1 MDAKTLI
8 KKYLDFFA
16 SKQHVVIPSAS
27 LVPENDPTVL
37 FTTAGMH
44 PLVPFLLGQPHP
56 QGKRICDVQK
66 CIRTTDIEEV
76 GDDTHLTFFE
86 MLGNWSLGD
95 YFKKEAIEWSW
106 DFLTSKECL
115 GIPKERLAITCF
127 AGDDDAPKDEEA
139 AEVWRGLGVP
149 EERIA
154 FLPKEDNWWGPA
166 GKTGPCGPDTEMFY
180 YKKDNPPTKFDPEDE
195 NWVEIW
201 NNVFMQFN
209 KQEDGELK
217 PLSKPSVDT
226 GMGVERTIVAL
237 QGKLTVYDTELFQP
251 ILATIRELAEKQDHK
266 AERIIADHIRTATF
280 VLGEDTGVVPSN
292 MDQGYILRRLIRR
305 AVRYGRNLGIDQTF
319 CHVVASVVIKEYKT
333 RYPELLKNESRIVEE
348 LQREEKRF
356 KETLEQGLKI
366 FDKIATKD
374 ITGDQA
380 FLLFQSHGFPLEL
393 TVELAK
399 ERGFNVDEKSYHE
412 AFKKHQEASK
422 GDKFASGLAD
432 HSEKTISLHTATHLL
447 HAALRKIFGDEVQ
460 QKGSNITPE
469 RLRFDFSFPRKL
481 TQEEK
486 EQVEKQVNTWIQ
498 TGTDVTREEM
508 PLADAK
514 KAGAI
519 AFFGEKYD
527 EQKVSVFTIPGIS
540 KEVCTGPHVK
550 NTKDVGTFKI
560 KKEESISAG
569 VRRIKA
575 TVN

>member
-16 SKQHVVIPSAS
+16 SKQHAVIPSAS
-27 LVPENDPTVL
+27 LIPENDPTVL

-95 YFKKEAIEWSW
+95 YFKKETIAWSW
-106 DFLTSKECL
+106 EFLTSKEWL
-115 GIPKERLAITCF
+115 GIPKERLSITCF
-127 AGDDDAPKDEEA
+127 AGDADAPKDEES
-139 AEVWRGLGVP
+139 AEVWRSLGVP

-166 GKTGPCGPDTEMFY
+166 GKTGPCGPDTEIFY
-180 YKKDNPPTKFDPEDE
+180 YKKDNPPQKFDPKDD

-201 NNVFMQFN
+201 NNVLMQFN

-237 QGKLTVYDTELFQP
+237 QGKQTVYDTELFQP

-280 VLGEDTGVVPSN
+280 VLGEDAGVVPSN

-319 CHVVASVVIKEYKT
+319 CHVVASVIIKEYKA
-333 RYPELLKNESRIVEE
+333 RYPELLKNEGRIVEE

-366 FDKIATKD
+366 FDKVATKD
-374 ITGDQA
+374 ITGEQA

-393 TVELAK
+393 TMELAK
-399 ERGFNVDEKSYHE
+399 ERGFSVDEKGYHE
-412 AFKKHQEASK
+412 AFKKHQKASK

-432 HSEKTISLHTATHLL
+432 HSTQTVSLHTATHLL

-486 EQVEKQVNTWIQ
+486 EQVEKQVNEWIQ
-498 TGTDVTREEM
+498 TNTDVTNEEM
-508 PLADAK
+508 SLTDAK

-527 EQKVSVFTIPGIS
+527 DAKVSVYSIPGIS

-550 NTKDVGTFKI
+550 NTKDIGAFKI
-560 KKEESISAG
+560 KKEESVSAG